1 MKKAIFI
8 LLFYSS
14 VVIGQGKL
22 YTIDSKLIPETDSLL
37 VFVPAQ
43 YTAND
48 KLPCVILLHGYSGSY
63 LQWSKNSNL
72 QEYADIYR
80 CMIVTP
86 SGFFDSWY
94 LNSPLL
100 KNSQYAE
107 YFKHVFLPY
116 VVDSLKSDPQRIFIS
131 GLSMGGFGAVS
142 LLLNNP
148 KLLKAA
154 ASTSGVLN
162 LVPFSGKWGLSKL
175 FGNDSN
181 AVDFYKK
188 FSPHFLLDD
197 REKFSNSLLIDCGTE
212 DFAYQVNSEFYTKAV
227 SLGYNITFI
236 SRPGSHTHQYWRDA
250 LPYHFLFFSKLF

>member
-8 LLFYSS
+8 LLFCSS

-94 LNSPLL
+94 LDSPLL
-100 KNSQYAE
+100 KNSQYSS
-107 YFKHVFLPY
+107 YFQKILLPFIN
-116 VVDSLKSDPQRIFIS
+116 DSLRADPKRIFIS

-154 ASTSGVLN
+154 ASTSGILN
-162 LVPFSGKWGLSKL
+162 LVPFMGNWGLSKL
-175 FGNDSN
+175 FGTGEKSANY
-181 AVDFYKK
+181 YKN
-188 FSPHFLLDD
+188 FSPHFLLD
-197 REKFSNSLLIDCGTE
+197 KFNKVPNPLLIDCGTG

-227 SLGYNITFI
+227 SLDYNITFI